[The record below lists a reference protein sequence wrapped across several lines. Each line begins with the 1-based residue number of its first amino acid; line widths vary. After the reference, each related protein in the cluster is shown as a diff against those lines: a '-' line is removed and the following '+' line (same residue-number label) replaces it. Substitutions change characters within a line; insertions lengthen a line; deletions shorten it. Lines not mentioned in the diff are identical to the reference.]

1 MAKKKFENEQE
12 NRSKELFEAL
22 ALMEKERGIPVE
34 FMIAQI
40 EKAII
45 TGCKNTYGGNDDVL
59 INIDPA
65 KGSFSVY
72 LKKTVVEEVTDK
84 NREILLDDARKLSKT
99 AMPGDTVGIKLDPR
113 DFGRIAVQTA
123 RNIIRQG
130 IRDGEKGQAL
140 AEYRSKLREIVTAR
154 VEQVDP
160 KTGNATIRLG
170 KSIAVLPKNEQ
181 INGEVIT
188 EGSDIKVFI
197 VDVKTG
203 GKEPRAIISRTHPDL
218 VKRLF
223 ESEVPE
229 IFDGVVEIK
238 SISREAGSRTK
249 IAVCSSDENVDA
261 VGACIGPKGQR
272 VSTIVDVLGGE
283 KIDII
288 EYSEDPVKY
297 ISAALSPAEVVKI
310 DIDPENDKTCKATV
324 PDSQLSL
331 AIGNKGQ
338 NVRLAAKL
346 TGWKIDIRP
355 ESGFFGEN
363 EDDEAPKAEDTEE
376 NGNTEQTEANADA
389 AEDTA
394 ETAEEAA
401 ENTEMSAADE
411 AAKAEDE
418 TGSEDEAD
426 ADAGTPAV

>member
-1 MAKKKFENEQE
+1 MAKAKKKTENEQE
-12 NRSKELFEAL
+12 NRNRELFEAL
-22 ALMEKERGIPVE
+22 ALMEKERGIPVD
-34 FMIAQI
+34 FMISQI

-45 TGCKNTYGGNDDVL
+45 TGCKNTYGGNEDVL
-59 INIDPA
+59 IDIDPV
-65 KGSFSVY
+65 KGSFEVY
-72 LKKTVVEEVTDK
+72 LRKTVVDEEVTDK
-84 NREILLDDARKLSKT
+84 NREIFIDDARKISRT
-99 AMPGDTVGIKLDPR
+99 AMPGDKVGIKLDPR

-140 AEYRSKLREIVTAR
+140 AEYQSKLREIVTAR

-160 KTGNATIRLG
+160 KTGNATLRLG

-223 ESEVPE
+223 EAEVPE

-238 SISREAGSRTK
+238 AISREAGSRTK
-249 IAVCSSDENVDA
+249 IAVFSRDENVDA
-261 VGACIGPKGQR
+261 VGACIGPRGQR
-272 VSTIVDVLGGE
+272 VSTIVEVLGGE

-288 EYSEDPVKY
+288 EYCDDPEKY

-310 DIDPENDKTCKATV
+310 DIDPDNEKVCKATV

-355 ESGFFGEN
+355 ESGFFGE
-363 EDDEAPKAEDTEE
+363 DEE
-376 NGNTEQTEANADA
+376 NEPAP
-389 AEDTA
+389 
-394 ETAEEAA
+394 
-401 ENTEMSAADE
+401 AADVD
-411 AAKAEDE
+411 AELPEETNDVIPADE
-418 TGSEDEAD
+418 E
-426 ADAGTPAV
+426 TPAE

>member
-1 MAKKKFENEQE
+1 MAKKKIENEQE

-154 VEQVDP
+154 VPERSLCP
-160 KTGNATIRLG
+160 PASGLIRRTMT
-170 KSIAVLPKNEQ
+170 AA
-181 INGEVIT
+181 
-188 EGSDIKVFI
+188 
-197 VDVKTG
+197 
-203 GKEPRAIISRTHPDL
+203 PR
-218 VKRLF
+218 
-223 ESEVPE
+223 
-229 IFDGVVEIK
+229 
-238 SISREAGSRTK
+238 
-249 IAVCSSDENVDA
+249 
-261 VGACIGPKGQR
+261 
-272 VSTIVDVLGGE
+272 
-283 KIDII
+283 
-288 EYSEDPVKY
+288 
-297 ISAALSPAEVVKI
+297 
-310 DIDPENDKTCKATV
+310 KA
-324 PDSQLSL
+324 S
-331 AIGNKGQ
+331 KC
-338 NVRLAAKL
+338 
-346 TGWKIDIRP
+346 
-355 ESGFFGEN
+355 SGFIRSLSIPG
-363 EDDEAPKAEDTEE
+363 
-376 NGNTEQTEANADA
+376 
-389 AEDTA
+389 
-394 ETAEEAA
+394 
-401 ENTEMSAADE
+401 
-411 AAKAEDE
+411 DE
-418 TGSEDEAD
+418 TSRI
-426 ADAGTPAV
+426 